1 MRAILTIAL
10 LLVAA
15 WRAAVDWNA
24 TIGAG
29 YAFRLDTLGGMI
41 SGYWPQNYAQLVES
55 LQRSGVPF
63 AWDPVGALVMSV
75 PVALLLV
82 ALAGA
87 LWITRVRGRVR

>member
-15 WRAAVDWNA
+15 WRAAVDWNS

-29 YAFRLDTLGGMI
+29 YAYRLDTLGGMI
-41 SGYWPQNYAQLVES
+41 SGYWPENYAQLVDS

-63 AWDPVGALVMSV
+63 AWNPVGAFVMSV

-82 ALAGA
+82 ALAAG
-87 LWITRVRGRVR
+87 LWVTRAR